1 VKLFV
6 AGATGATGQVLL
18 PIAEAAGHTVVP
30 HVRPATAAR
39 HELSK
44 HPRAVVCEL
53 SDVPALTEALRACD
67 AVISLVGTMRK
78 RFSTGDTYETSDIG
92 TTRSLVEAAK
102 AAGVPCFVLLSS
114 VGAGGAGPY
123 LQAKA
128 EAERI
133 VRESGLR
140 WIIARPSA
148 LATPADARGGTH
160 GRREVPA
167 FVLGLGGLLARLPA
181 VGPLIDDWRAIP
193 LDVVSRGM
201 LAALEQP
208 GEEQLLLGRDLWRL
222 A

>member
-18 PIAEAAGHTVVP
+18 PIAEAAGHTVLP
-30 HVRPATAAR
+30 HVRPSTAAR
-39 HELSK
+39 HALGK
-44 HPRAVVCEL
+44 DPRAVVCEL
-53 SDVPALTEALRACD
+53 TDVPALTKALRGCD

-78 RFSTGDTYETSDIG
+78 RFSSGDTYESSDIG
-92 TTRSLVEAAK
+92 TTRSLVEAAR

-114 VGAGGAGPY
+114 VGAGGSGAY
-123 LQAKA
+123 LQAKGQ
-128 EAERI
+128 AERI
-133 VRESGLR
+133 VRDSGLR

-148 LATPADARGGTH
+148 LATPAGAPGGTH

-167 FVLGLGGLLARLPA
+167 VVLGLGGLFARLPA

-208 GEEQLLLGRDLWRL
+208 GDAKLLLGRDLWRL